1 MNKRLFIVGL
11 FALTILLHFISYYI
25 PANNDFSGILV
36 SFLALSIIPLGTTAI
51 YSLFL
56 LQKTDTFLSLVRKVL
71 YGLLITIIFSI
82 PIYFINKNH
91 PNDYE
96 WYYQESA
103 FQDLLLLIVF
113 IAYIFILIIFFIKSF
128 HTSKHSLKYRRIVFS
143 AIFFI
148 SVGFSVIF
156 LLSLFGCDD
165 EPIYFAFS
173 FISGGGMILV
183 TLVDLII
190 SLFKRQKKWIKFQA
204 IALPSW
210 LFFMFILSKIVE
222 YYDGNGKCELFLGPS
237 DSGLFL
243 TFLLIALHS
252 YLIRKNESPT
262 KNIVHLAD
270 SAKNEDVS
278 NKEK

>member
-1 MNKRLFIVGL
+1 MNKRLFIVGI

-36 SFLALSIIPLGTTAI
+36 SFLALSIIPLGTTVI
-51 YSLFL
+51 YSLFRL
-56 LQKTDTFLSLVRKVL
+56 GKTDTFLSLLIKAL
-71 YGLLITIIFSI
+71 YSLLITIIFSI

-113 IAYIFILIIFFIKSF
+113 IAYIFILIIYFIKSF
-128 HTSKHSLKYRRIVFS
+128 HNSKNSIKIKYRRIVFS

-148 SVGFSVIF
+148 SVGFSIIF
-156 LLSLFGCDD
+156 LLSLFECDD
-165 EPIYFAFS
+165 EPIFFAFS

-190 SLFKRQKKWIKFQA
+190 SLFKRQKRWIKFQS

-210 LFFMFILSKIVE
+210 LFYMFILSRIVN
-222 YYDGNGKCELFLGPS
+222 YFDGNGKCELFLGPS

-270 SAKNEDVS
+270 SDRNEDDS
-278 NKEK
+278 N